1 MNKLDKFYEILGVPP
16 DCPPATLRQ
25 AYRDLVKVW
34 HPDRFSH
41 DLRLQKIAEEKLR
54 EINEAYEALFF
65 FLNTDGTKSTDKY
78 VVSCFGG
85 PRFEIESPLE
95 FRWPADSL
103 KWRQGAKRIDEA
115 NSKLT
120 AKLLARLRH
129 RLLSTPRLHKKI
141 AIFLLIVTVS
151 YAFLAWR
158 EVQTESVGKDSL
170 VSNSPTPTLDLTPRR
185 NKNDASDRVSKN
197 DTDQIAENQPR
208 PQLRAS
214 IESQAGIVGFSK
226 FTLGSGKN
234 DVLAIQGIPDR
245 MTSSSLHFGSSD
257 VYFNEFGRV
266 IGWSNRKPQLKVV
279 LIPSTSTSNKYFT
292 IGSSADEVIAIQGTP
307 DVLTKDSYY
316 YGTSEVFLENNRVTG
331 WYNSQPKLKVQLLP
345 SKAVTLDH
353 FSLGSTM
360 DEVLSVQG
368 TPDRVTTKSL
378 HYGTSDIVFEQGRV
392 TEWYN
397 GVPKL
402 KVKQPSSKK

>member
-1 MNKLDKFYEILGVPP
+1 
-16 DCPPATLRQ
+16 
-25 AYRDLVKVW
+25 
-34 HPDRFSH
+34 
-41 DLRLQKIAEEKLR
+41 
-54 EINEAYEALFF
+54 
-65 FLNTDGTKSTDKY
+65 LNTDATKSTDKY
-78 VVSCFGG
+78 VVSYSAG

-103 KWRQGAKRIDEA
+103 KWRQQGAKRIDEA

-120 AKLLARLRH
+120 AKLLAQLRH
-129 RLLSTPRLHKKI
+129 RLLSTPPLHKKV
-141 AIFLLIVTVS
+141 AILLLIVTVS
-151 YAFLAWR
+151 YAFLARR
-158 EVQTESVGKDSL
+158 EIQTVSVNKDSL
-170 VSNSPTPTLDLTPRR
+170 VSNTPTPTLDLTPRR
-185 NKNDASDRVSKN
+185 NKNDSNHRVWNN
-197 DTDQIAENQPR
+197 DTDQITENQPP
-208 PQLRAS
+208 PQSHAS
-214 IESQAGIVGFSK
+214 IESQARIVGFSK
-226 FTLGSGKN
+226 FTVGSSKN

-245 MTSSSLHFGSSD
+245 ITNNSLHFGTSD

-279 LIPSTSTSNKYFT
+279 LIPSTSTSNEYFT

-307 DVLTKDSYY
+307 DVLTKNSYY

-345 SKAVTLDH
+345 SKAVTQGH
-353 FSLGSTM
+353 FSVGSTM

-378 HYGTSDIVFEQGRV
+378 HYGTSDVVFEQGRV

-397 GVPKL
+397 GIPKL
-402 KVKQPSSKK
+402 KVKQQPSSKK